1 MHRFESVLRWIGAAD
16 GPTTSYRSYS
26 REYVVEVEGKP
37 PLRGSAA
44 PPFLGDGGLLNPEDL
59 LVAALSACHC
69 LSYLAVCAR
78 VPIEVVDYRDRAE
91 GTMAFVDGA
100 MRFTEVVL
108 RPEVTIAAGQDEAR
122 ALALHAKASAACFIR
137 NSVSFP
143 VRHRARIVVGD
154 APSLSAKRS

>member
-1 MHRFESVLRWIGAAD
+1 MAEHRFESLLRWTGAAE
-16 GPTTSYRSYS
+16 GPTTDYKTYS
-26 REYVVEVEGKP
+26 RAYEVEVEGKP

-44 PPFLGDGGLLNPEDL
+44 PPFLGDSALHNPEDL

-69 LSYLAVCAR
+69 LSYLALCAR
-78 VPIEVVDYRDRAE
+78 GGVPVIAYVDRAE

-108 RPEVTIAAGQDEAR
+108 RPEVTVGAGTDEAR
-122 ALALHAKASAACFIR
+122 ALALHAKASAVCFIR

-143 VRHRARIVVGD
+143 VHHEARVVV
-154 APSLSAKRS
+154 SSA